1 MDEEKKE
8 KKEKEKKRRK
18 EEGKQKLFKAKE
30 VENSRVVNSE
40 TKVSQRFDF
49 IVPFFGSYLPSLFR
63 RSLLWLF
70 LFCHFGIYHSFHVLG
85 QRP

>member
-1 MDEEKKE
+1 MDGEKKE

-18 EEGKQKLFKAKE
+18 EERKQKLFKAKE

-49 IVPFFGSYLPSLFR
+49 IVPFFFWFLFAQPFPKIVIMAFFVLSFWYLP
-63 RSLLWLF
+63 
-70 LFCHFGIYHSFHVLG
+70 
-85 QRP
+85 

>member
-1 MDEEKKE
+1 MDEEKKK

-18 EEGKQKLFKAKE
+18 EERKQKLFKAKE

-49 IVPFFGSYLPSLFR
+49 IVPFF
-63 RSLLWLF
+63 F
-70 LFCHFGIYHSFHVLG
+70 LVLICPAFSEDRYYGFFCFVILVFTIVFMC
-85 QRP
+85 